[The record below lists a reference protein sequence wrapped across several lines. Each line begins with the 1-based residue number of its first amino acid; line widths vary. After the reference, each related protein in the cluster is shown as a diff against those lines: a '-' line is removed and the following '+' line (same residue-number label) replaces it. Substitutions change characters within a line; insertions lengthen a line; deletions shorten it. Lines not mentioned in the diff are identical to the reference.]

1 MSRCTKCP
9 AENIELV
16 HKITVPVPGK
26 SLYED
31 AVSRGEFVG
40 TFKQYQDYMRG
51 SIEVDPETG
60 NWVINGVDTG
70 IKAEGVTP
78 EIATTTVKGLV
89 NQSSAESAITTADA
103 TDETEAIALVNEL
116 KAKINAILASDRTSG
131 QRAT

>member
-1 MSRCTKCP
+1 MSRCTKCT

-31 AVSRGEFVG
+31 AISRGEFVG
-40 TFKQYQDYMRG
+40 TFGEYQDFMRG

-78 EIATTTVKGLV
+78 SIGPNGNWWIGDVDTGAYAGTTVVGAV
-89 NQSSAESAITTADA
+89 
-103 TDETEAIALVNEL
+103 DEDNYFDI
-116 KAKINAILASDRTSG
+116 
-131 QRAT
+131 